1 MSLGNGT
8 INSII
13 KMFAFDQSIKAGK
26 KKFKIKSEFLFN
38 HVSTETIKRIINDID
53 IKKTL
58 SGEIP
63 TSFFFFKCNFVLETV
78 TVSENE
84 PLETGPFPDSLKCG
98 NVRPIYKTMDPFDK
112 S

>member
-13 KMFAFDQSIKAGK
+13 KMFAFDQSIKAAK

-63 TSFFFFKCNFVLETV
+63 TSFFFLNVILFWKLAQY
-78 TVSENE
+78 
-84 PLETGPFPDSLKCG
+84 LKT
-98 NVRPIYKTMDPFDK
+98 NH
-112 S
+112 

>member
-13 KMFAFDQSIKAGK
+13 KMFAFDQSIKAAK

-63 TSFFFFKCNFVLETV
+63 TSFFFNCNFVLETG

-84 PLETGPFPDSLKCG
+84 PLKTGSFPDSLKCG
-98 NVRPIYKTMDPFDK
+98 NVRPIYKKMDSFDK